1 MQFFFFVNTC
11 DNNSVQKTSTRQ
23 FYRKTEKST
32 KTLTALQHPVIFE
45 LLPGAI
51 LQERGCQ
58 RMKSEDY
65 SKIVEQVK
73 ALSDADREALL
84 TYLRSLTGSA
94 GSSKPPAAC
103 RPEDAQ
109 TAP

>member
-1 MQFFFFVNTC
+1 
-11 DNNSVQKTSTRQ
+11 
-23 FYRKTEKST
+23 
-32 KTLTALQHPVIFE
+32 
-45 LLPGAI
+45 
-51 LQERGCQ
+51 
-58 RMKSEDY
+58 MKSEDY

-94 GSSKPPAAC
+94 GNSRPPAAC
-103 RPEDAQ
+103 RPEDSQ